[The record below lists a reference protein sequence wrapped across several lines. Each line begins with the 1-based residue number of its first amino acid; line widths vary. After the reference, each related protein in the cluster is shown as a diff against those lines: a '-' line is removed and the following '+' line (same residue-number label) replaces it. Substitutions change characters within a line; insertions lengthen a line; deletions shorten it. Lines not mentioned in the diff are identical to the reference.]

1 LRKVLFVCTGN
12 ICRSPLAEGI
22 LREKLNKRNIAAE
35 VDSCGF
41 ESFHVGDS
49 PDSRALEVAAKRGI
63 DLSSHRARLFSSRDF
78 DRFDYIYAMDSSHY
92 NNIMRV
98 ARNDSD
104 REKVDYMLNVLYPG
118 ENRGVQDP
126 WYHNL
131 KAFENVYLQLDEAC
145 DALVARIISESA
157 KK

>member
-1 LRKVLFVCTGN
+1 
-12 ICRSPLAEGI
+12 
-22 LREKLNKRNIAAE
+22 
-35 VDSCGF
+35 
-41 ESFHVGDS
+41 
-49 PDSRALEVAAKRGI
+49 
-63 DLSSHRARLFSSRDF
+63 
-78 DRFDYIYAMDSSHY
+78 
-92 NNIMRV
+92 MRV